1 MSLVEDAKAAKEAG
15 LTYGQYM
22 MQKPFRPYQK
32 QRGKKC
38 ENCGGV
44 FYGGQMRFC
53 SSECRYQMKAKTAK
67 GDLFV

>member
-1 MSLVEDAKAAKEAG
+1 MSLIEDAKAARELG

-22 MQKPFRPYQK
+22 TTKSVKPYIRK
-32 QRGKKC
+32 GGKKC

-44 FYGGQMRFC
+44 LYGAQQRFC
-53 SSECRYQMKAKTAK
+53 SQECRYQMKLKTAR